1 MNNNQLLLTARPLAT
16 ATFAA
21 ALALTGAATCM
32 AQTSEY
38 FLHSGDQDRFTVV
51 QNGAIL
57 RTWGLASGTDRYQY
71 PMVVRDTVRTMGAD
85 VGDVGADYDFDG
97 NDLGPRYTHPAGTSR
112 CWDGTADEEHN
123 YSIDTA
129 GVVWQFDLDWSNP
142 VRMFTAGGIGALA
155 YDSDNDSI
163 WVGTFSGSDLT
174 QYDKQGNIL
183 SSFTTGH
190 TKNMALAID
199 PADGTLWL
207 HDRNRQGT
215 LEQWSRSG
223 QLLATVVVPDLETQ
237 NALSGEFR
245 FAGGAEYTCS
255 LDGQCPGTVRVAW
268 SNAPANTQQ
277 GIVFA
282 RNTGNFTIPGG
293 PCQGTQLGLGTN
305 QLQLVNTIG
314 TGNGSGAV
322 NGQAGAGAC
331 GGYVQLVAIG
341 TPCQTSNV
349 VQLP

>member
-1 MNNNQLLLTARPLAT
+1 MNAVRTHKSLRPIL
-16 ATFAA
+16 AA
-21 ALALTGAATCM
+21 ALTLAAILSRTITTQ

-57 RTWGLASGTDRYQY
+57 RTWGLAPGTDRYQY
-71 PMVVRDTVRTMGAD
+71 PMVVLDTVRTMGAD
-85 VGDVGADYDFDG
+85 VGDIGADYDYNG
-97 NDLGPRYTHPAGTSR
+97 NDLGPRYTHPDGTSR
-112 CWDGTADEEHN
+112 CWDGTTDGQHN

-129 GVVWQFDLDWSNP
+129 GVVWQFDLDWTNP
-142 VRMFTAGGIGALA
+142 VRMFTGGGIGALA
-155 YDSDNDSI
+155 YDPDNDSI
-163 WVGTFSGSDLT
+163 WVGTFSGSNLT
-174 QYDKQGNIL
+174 QYDRLGNIL

-215 LEQWSRSG
+215 LEQWSRTG
-223 QLLATVVVPDLETQ
+223 QLLATVVVPGLESQ

-245 FAGGAEYTCS
+245 FGGGGYACDIT
-255 LDGQCPGTVRVAW
+255 GPCPGTVRIAW
-268 SNAPANTQQ
+268 NNAPANTQQ

-282 RNTGNFTIPGG
+282 LNTGNFIVQGG

-305 QLQLVNTIG
+305 QLRLVTTVG
-314 TGNGSGAV
+314 TGSGSGAV
-322 NGQAGAGAC
+322 NGQAGSSAC
-331 GGYVQLVAIG
+331 GGRVQLVALG
-341 TPCQTSNV
+341 TPCETSNV
-349 VQLP
+349 AQVP